1 MSGRLAKFNQ
11 TLSALAKPFVPGS
24 QWMKAP
30 KVSWH
35 RLGITDV
42 RFFDVAEGALGRKAG
57 ENSKLKGPP
66 ASAIKNADPEAAMPF
81 KILDRECAR
90 ARAEEQIHQL
100 MCKMGTSTPWRHPK
114 PFSELEMMLSEDKN
128 VTCNI
133 SPLPNALARTQPNRF
148 NYCDN

>member
-1 MSGRLAKFNQ
+1 MSARLAKFNQ
-11 TLSALAKPFVPGS
+11 TLSALAKPFKPGS

-42 RFFDVAEGALGRKAG
+42 RYFDVSEGALARQAG
-57 ENSKLKGPP
+57 ENSKLIGPP
-66 ASAIKNADPEAAMPF
+66 VSPIKNAGRDAAMPF

-90 ARAEEQIHQL
+90 ARAEEKIHQL

-128 VTCNI
+128 VTCTI
-133 SPLPNALARTQPNRF
+133 SPLPNSLARTQPNRF